1 MGNKRGKNAWWEV
14 FLWRFVE
21 PLPLQVFPRDDSY
34 NGNFLQDDDDEDDDD
49 EGRVVM
55 GLQIMM
61 GQQGLL
67 EVLAQGDLFI

>member
-1 MGNKRGKNAWWEV
+1 M
-14 FLWRFVE
+14 E

-34 NGNFLQDDDDEDDDD
+34 NGNFLHDEDDEDDNDD

>member
-1 MGNKRGKNAWWEV
+1 M
-14 FLWRFVE
+14 E

-34 NGNFLQDDDDEDDDD
+34 NSNFLHDDDNEDDD

-55 GLQIMM
+55 GLLIMM

>member
-1 MGNKRGKNAWWEV
+1 M
-14 FLWRFVE
+14 E

-34 NGNFLQDDDDEDDDD
+34 NGNFLHDDDEDDD

>member
-1 MGNKRGKNAWWEV
+1 M
-14 FLWRFVE
+14 E

-34 NGNFLQDDDDEDDDD
+34 NGNFLQDEDDEDDDDEEDD

>member
-1 MGNKRGKNAWWEV
+1 M
-14 FLWRFVE
+14 E

-34 NGNFLQDDDDEDDDD
+34 NGNFLQDEDEYDDDD

>member
-1 MGNKRGKNAWWEV
+1 
-14 FLWRFVE
+14 VE